1 MALGFEG
8 YSYTTALGRKR
19 VVSLHNGE
27 VLSPLKRTRSEKITL
42 DSERSL
48 LQALPLE
55 ILVKVLCGVDHED
68 LEQLVRVSKTIR
80 EATEIAR
87 KVNFEYS
94 TPKKRTFP
102 ISIPFGVDGASEFQ
116 EIEAPNAPLRRPKS
130 KFIGKNLS
138 SITMAL
144 FASPNEED
152 Q

>member
-55 ILVKVLCGVDHED
+55 ILV
-68 LEQLVRVSKTIR
+68 S
-80 EATEIAR
+80 IAIFSFGFFSFL
-87 KVNFEYS
+87 NFH
-94 TPKKRTFP
+94 
-102 ISIPFGVDGASEFQ
+102 V
-116 EIEAPNAPLRRPKS
+116 
-130 KFIGKNLS
+130 
-138 SITMAL
+138 
-144 FASPNEED
+144 
-152 Q
+152 